1 MSWRERAVFER
12 PEADGGDWRSR
23 ATFEPPLQPS
33 GPTAGEALA
42 RGAGQGATLGF
53 MDELAGVTQAAADQG
68 LVGTLVSPLSKPLM
82 WAAQLSVGRPPGE
95 EIGGAGEEARRR
107 GLGPVE
113 QYREA
118 RDVERAATTRAQEA
132 HPVEFGVGQL
142 AGGVPLAMA
151 GGPSMK
157 AAAGLGAVA
166 GLGGAEG
173 DVTRG
178 EVLPALAQTAVG
190 AGLGAAGQKV
200 GQQLA
205 RPISWLA
212 ERAGRGVAAAAGKLQ
227 ELARGRFGKEVAEAA
242 GALGGEVQK
251 GNRFV
256 ENLMRLGNTGTPEQ
270 QAAIKAME
278 DAGILQELRERLLDA
293 NIGDLPAQAATI
305 DARRAALAAMQD
317 NAENLIAKYTQEA
330 ASPWAQV
337 KPRLQRYAAPALGSL
352 VGGGAG
358 ALVGGGVGLALGGGE
373 GGTAG
378 AVAGGLAGA
387 GARPAARALVRMAQ
401 HPAIAGPA
409 WGAVQWLAT
418 RAAQAVPVI
427 PRALGMMGAGMQE
440 RVAQAFRANAAL
452 AQRHGAGYQEAL
464 ERGPDALAAWHEVT
478 KQRDPEYRAAL
489 EES

>member
-1 MSWRERAVFER
+1 MNWQDAPLEEELPA
-12 PEADGGDWRSR
+12 AAGGWQD
-23 ATFEPPLQPS
+23 APLEEEPAAAA

-42 RGAGQGATLGF
+42 RGVGQGATLGF

-68 LVGTLVSPLSKPLM
+68 ILGTLFPLSKPLM
-82 WAAQLSVGRPPGE
+82 YAAQIAAGRPLGE
-95 EIGGAGEEARRR
+95 EIGGAGEEAKRR
-107 GLGPVE
+107 GLGPLE

-118 RDVERAATTRAQEA
+118 RDAERAASARAQEA
-132 HPVEFGVGQL
+132 HPVEFGVAQL
-142 AGGVPLAMA
+142 AGGLPLAVA
-151 GGPSMK
+151 SGPSMR
-157 AAAGLGAVA
+157 AATALGAAA

-173 DVTRG
+173 DLTRG

-212 ERAGRGVAAAAGKLQ
+212 QRAGKGVAEAAGKLQ

-256 ENLMRLGNTGTPEQ
+256 ENLMRLGSTGTPQ
-270 QAAIKAME
+270 QKAAIQAME
-278 DAGILQELRERLLDA
+278 QAGILQELRERLLDA
-293 NIGDLPAQAATI
+293 NIGDLPAQAGLINARQLALQDLQNNATK
-305 DARRAALAAMQD
+305 
-317 NAENLIAKYTQEA
+317 LIAKYAQEV
-330 ASPWAQV
+330 ASPWAQL

-358 ALVGGGVGLALGGGE
+358 AVVGGGVGLALGGGE

-409 WGAVQWLAT
+409 WGAVEWLAT
-418 RAAQAVPVI
+418 RAAQIVPLA

-440 RVAQAFRANAAL
+440 RVARAFRANSAL
-452 AQRHGAGYQEAL
+452 AQRHGASYQQAL
-464 ERGPDALAAWHEVT
+464 ERGPEALEAWHEVT
-478 KQRDPEYRAAL
+478 KQRDPAYRAAL